1 MFSAF
6 FALIGGGFS
15 KILGKITFKGVM
27 IFLAIVAVLLC
38 GWGTYNWI
46 HDRGAASRDGEVK
59 TLTDDRDKAVSQY
72 QKYKGEYEEWV
83 RTTKNAKEQFI
94 REQAATIDQLE
105 KDLETARASSTK
117 KEVIYRDVTK
127 YIPAQLGDT
136 TFMPVGFVRLWN
148 DSLEGSGSGEASPG
162 NGISFGSFGADGNPS
177 SVTLSEF
184 SKVAGWNNDEA
195 VQRGVIIRSWQ
206 KWYRDTKH
214 NFDEAQRKAA
224 EAIPQIP
231 EEQPAPSPAPQ

>member
-1 MFSAF
+1 MFSA
-6 FALIGGGFS
+6 FALIGGGFT

-27 IFLAIVAVLLC
+27 IFLAIVVVLLC

-46 HDRGAASRDGEVK
+46 FDRGAKSRDVEVT
-59 TLTDDRDKAVSQY
+59 TLTGQKDKAVADY
-72 QKYKGEYEEWV
+72 EKYKGEYEEWV

-94 REQAATIDQLE
+94 REQAATIEQLQT
-105 KDLETARASSTK
+105 DLAKARESSSK

-127 YIPAQLGDT
+127 YIPAQIGDT

-148 DSLEGSGSGEASPG
+148 DTLEGSGSGEASPG
-162 NGISFGSFGADGNPS
+162 NGISFGTFGPDGAAS

-206 KWYRDTKH
+206 KWYTDTKH
-214 NFDEAQRKAA
+214 QFTEAQRKAA
-224 EAIPQIP
+224 EAIPRVP
-231 EEQPAPSPAPQ
+231 EEQATPSPAPQ